1 MVAAGLWQLSGASVT
16 TTYAG
21 AVPGMIMLGVGAG
34 MVLPA
39 ATGSVMGSLP
49 SEHTGVGSATNGT
62 FLQVGGALGVAVV
75 GSLLSTRY
83 QSDMTSALHSLPIPP
98 GIEQTVLG
106 SVGAALGV
114 AAQLGGVAGVQLAHA
129 ARDAFI
135 SGMGLG
141 LRVAAIVALAGAA
154 IAFAILPGR
163 GAGARELGDLERGE
177 AEREEHAGDERGGG
191 SRPAE
196 PVGAHQIRVPGD

>member
-1 MVAAGLWQLSGASVT
+1 MS
-16 TTYAG
+16 
-21 AVPGMIMLGVGAG
+21 P
-34 MVLPA
+34 
-39 ATGSVMGSLP
+39 
-49 SEHTGVGSATNGT
+49 HK
-62 FLQVGGALGVAVV
+62 
-75 GSLLSTRY
+75 
-83 QSDMTSALHSLPIPP
+83 
-98 GIEQTVLG
+98 
-106 SVGAALGV
+106 
-114 AAQLGGVAGVQLAHA
+114 LGGVAGVRLAHA

-141 LRVAAIVALAGAA
+141 LVVAAIVALAGAA